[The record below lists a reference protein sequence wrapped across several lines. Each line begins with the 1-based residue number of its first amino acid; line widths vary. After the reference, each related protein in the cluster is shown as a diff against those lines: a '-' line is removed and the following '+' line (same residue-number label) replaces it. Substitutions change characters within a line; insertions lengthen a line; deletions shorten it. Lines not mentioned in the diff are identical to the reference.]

1 MVHNPPGGLPPGLQP
16 PRKCTLTV
24 PGGGNFIERLVSGVG
39 EYKCSHTRG
48 FGLAHQKY
56 CPRGGKF
63 YLNINILSFMMLL
76 YSRVFREW
84 TCTPAEVLSIL
95 L

>member
-1 MVHNPPGGLPPGLQP
+1 M
-16 PRKCTLTV
+16 TV
-24 PGGGNFIERLVSGVG
+24 VQMRMSGMIWLIVII
-39 EYKCSHTRG
+39 
-48 FGLAHQKY
+48 
-56 CPRGGKF
+56 
-63 YLNINILSFMMLL
+63 NIDINILSFMMLL